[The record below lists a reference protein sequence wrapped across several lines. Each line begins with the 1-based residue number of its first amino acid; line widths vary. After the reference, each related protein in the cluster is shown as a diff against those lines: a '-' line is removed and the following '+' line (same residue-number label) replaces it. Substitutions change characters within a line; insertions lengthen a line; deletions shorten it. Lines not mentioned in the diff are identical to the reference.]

1 MSESAPGNMYNLPL
15 KTMYIDLNSCFATIE
30 QQARP
35 MLRGRPVA
43 VTNRL
48 TPNACIV
55 AASYEAKALGI
66 KVGMRRMEAERISK
80 DVVFVETE
88 PDKYIFVHK
97 KLRKIMEDYA
107 PDVVMKSIDEGVL
120 NLALSPEKIQ
130 NTPNPELVVEIKSR
144 LRNEVG
150 SYMRCNIGISS
161 NRFLAKLAAELHK
174 PDGYDEITPK
184 NQREVFSK
192 LKLQDLPGINVRME
206 ARLNAVGIYT
216 PLQFLDA
223 DEETLVKMV
232 CKSIDGHKWYQRLR
246 GLEVD
251 DWISDIK
258 SIGRQYVLESC
269 RLTHEQTEARIIHL
283 AEHAGIRLRRKE
295 LYARGVYVW
304 AVTYDD
310 VPIHKN
316 ILLRD
321 PIHTDADI
329 IRVAR
334 QLFED
339 FPAPLRIVGVTLYKI
354 QDKPQAQLSLE
365 QDKIE
370 HNNRLCLATDAI
382 NHRFGDRTI
391 FCADSFGTN
400 QVKVKIPFGST
411 RFL

>member
-1 MSESAPGNMYNLPL
+1 MYV
-15 KTMYIDLNSCFATIE
+15 DLNSCFATIE

-35 MLRGRPVA
+35 MLRGRPVGI
-43 VTNRL
+43 TNRL

-80 DVVFVETE
+80 NIVFVETE

-97 KLRKIMEDYA
+97 KLRKIMEDYS
-107 PDVVMKSIDEGVL
+107 PDITMKSIDEGVL

-130 NTPNPELVVEIKSR
+130 NTPNPELVAEIKAR

-184 NQREVFSK
+184 NQREIFSK

-206 ARLNAVGIYT
+206 ARLNAVGIFT

-232 CKSIDGHKWYQRLR
+232 CKSIDGHKWFQRLR

-251 DWISDIK
+251 DQISDIK

-269 RLTHEQTEARIIHL
+269 RLTHEQIEARIIHL
-283 AEHAGIRLRRKE
+283 AEDAGMRLRSRN
-295 LYARGVYVW
+295 LHARGVYVW
-304 AVTYDD
+304 AVDYND
-310 VPIHKN
+310 VPLHKN
-316 ILLRD
+316 ILLKD
-321 PIHTDADI
+321 PIHTDTDI

-334 QLFED
+334 NLFKS
-339 FPAPLRIVGVTLYKI
+339 FSAPLRIVGVTLYKI
-354 QDKPQAQLSLE
+354 QDSPNAQLRLDQSTIE
-365 QDKIE
+365 QSSK
-370 HNNRLCLATDAI
+370 LCKATDAI
-382 NHRFGDRTI
+382 NKRFGDRTI
-391 FCADSFGTN
+391 YCADSFGTEL
-400 QVKVKIPFGST
+400 VKVKIPFGST

>member
-1 MSESAPGNMYNLPL
+1 MYNLPL

-120 NLALSPEKIQ
+120 NLALSPEHIQ
-130 NTPNPELVVEIKSR
+130 NAPNPELVAEIKSR

-150 SYMRCNIGISS
+150 NYMRCNIGISS

-174 PDGYDEITPK
+174 PDGYDEITPH

-251 DWISDIK
+251 DWVSDIK
-258 SIGRQYVLESC
+258 SIGRQYVLESR
-269 RLTHEQTEARIIHL
+269 RLTREQIEARIIHL
-283 AEHAGIRLRRKE
+283 AEDAGMRLRSRE
-295 LYARGVYVW
+295 LYARGVYIW
-304 AVTYDD
+304 AVDYNDI
-310 VPIHKN
+310 PIHKN
-316 ILLRD
+316 ILLHE

-334 QLFED
+334 ELFKD

-382 NHRFGDRTI
+382 NRRFGDRTI
-391 FCADSFGTN
+391 FCADSFGTEL
-400 QVKVKIPFGST
+400 VKVKIPFGST

>member
-1 MSESAPGNMYNLPL
+1 MYNLPL

-120 NLALSPEKIQ
+120 NLALSPEHIQ
-130 NTPNPELVVEIKSR
+130 NTPNPELVAEIKSR

-150 SYMRCNIGISS
+150 NYMRCNIGISS

-174 PDGYDEITPK
+174 PDGYDEITPH

-251 DWISDIK
+251 DWVSDIK
-258 SIGRQYVLESC
+258 SIGRQYVLESR
-269 RLTHEQTEARIIHL
+269 RLTREQIEARIIHL
-283 AEHAGIRLRRKE
+283 AEDAGMRLRSRE
-295 LYARGVYVW
+295 LYARGVYIW
-304 AVTYDD
+304 AVDYNDI
-310 VPIHKN
+310 PIHKN
-316 ILLRD
+316 ILLHE

-334 QLFED
+334 ELFKD

-382 NHRFGDRTI
+382 NRRFGDRTI
-391 FCADSFGTN
+391 FCADSFGTEL
-400 QVKVKIPFGST
+400 VKVKIPFGST

>member
-1 MSESAPGNMYNLPL
+1 MYNLPL

-43 VTNRL
+43 ITNRL

-55 AASYEAKALGI
+55 AASYEAKALGV
-66 KVGMRRMEAERISK
+66 KVGMRRMEAESIAK
-80 DVVFVETE
+80 DIIFAETE

-97 KLRKIMEDYA
+97 KLRKIMEDYS
-107 PDVVMKSIDEGVL
+107 PDVTMKSIDEGVL
-120 NLALSPEKIQ
+120 NLALSPESIQ
-130 NTPNPELVVEIKSR
+130 NKPNPELVTEIKNR
-144 LRNEVG
+144 LKNEVG
-150 SYMRCNIGISS
+150 NYMRCNIGISS

-174 PDGYDEITPK
+174 PDGYDEITPE

-251 DWISDIK
+251 DWVSDIK

-269 RLTHEQTEARIIHL
+269 RLSHQEIEARVIHL
-283 AEHAGIRLRRKE
+283 AEDAGMRLRSRE

-310 VPIHKN
+310 IPLHKN

-321 PIHTDADI
+321 SIHTDADI
-329 IRVAR
+329 IRVTR
-334 QLFED
+334 KLFED

-354 QDKPQAQLSLE
+354 QDKPQPQLSLE

-370 HNNRLCLATDAI
+370 HNNRLCQATDAI
-382 NHRFGDRTI
+382 NRRFGDRTI
-391 FCADSFGTN
+391 FCADSFGTEL
-400 QVKVKIPFGST
+400 VKVKIPFGST